1 MVHRQCAKL
10 NNCELQY
17 YGSLSSDWYCRECI
31 TSTFPFGG
39 LNEEELDLFL
49 NRDAPGKLQDIYIKC
64 QDLNFEPFKFIDF
77 NSNDPDADIDPDNNF
92 YNHVTVD
99 SLYYT
104 EQQLE
109 ANNKEVGQGFSII
122 HFNARSMSANFEE
135 IRSYLQEFSW
145 KFDIIALSETWQK
158 NDVNTDFKIIGYDDY
173 GRARKERTG
182 GGVLLYVHAEFNH
195 RIVEELSYCKE
206 NVLECIT
213 VEVSITSKVKVFI
226 MCVYRA
232 PGTDIAQFN
241 MEFEDILD
249 KMKNRKIFICG
260 DLNIDLLKC
269 DSHNGTKHFVDLLY
283 SNGYFPLI
291 SRPTRVTENS
301 GTLIDNIFTSEISV
315 GIKSGILINDITDH
329 LPIFAS
335 IPYYSKKEEEVKE
348 VFKRAV
354 TSVGIENLKR
364 DLSTVDWSFIT
375 GEQDP
380 NRAYKKF
387 MEIFNCFFNKH
398 CPIKK
403 VNSRVNEMS
412 KPWLTTSLK
421 NACKKKNS
429 LYKEFLKYQT
439 VSAEF

>member
-1 MVHRQCAKL
+1 MSIMKYPCSVCNTNVGVNSIFCDICSRWVHRQCAKL

-182 GGVLLYVHAEFNH
+182 GGVLLYVHAELKGNMHMISPDRTRFYCQLLAYLATIH
-195 RIVEELSYCKE
+195 RLYGTRCLSY
-206 NVLECIT
+206 
-213 VEVSITSKVKVFI
+213 
-226 MCVYRA
+226 
-232 PGTDIAQFN
+232 
-241 MEFEDILD
+241 
-249 KMKNRKIFICG
+249 
-260 DLNIDLLKC
+260 
-269 DSHNGTKHFVDLLY
+269 
-283 SNGYFPLI
+283 
-291 SRPTRVTENS
+291 
-301 GTLIDNIFTSEISV
+301 
-315 GIKSGILINDITDH
+315 
-329 LPIFAS
+329 
-335 IPYYSKKEEEVKE
+335 
-348 VFKRAV
+348 
-354 TSVGIENLKR
+354 
-364 DLSTVDWSFIT
+364 
-375 GEQDP
+375 
-380 NRAYKKF
+380 
-387 MEIFNCFFNKH
+387 
-398 CPIKK
+398 
-403 VNSRVNEMS
+403 
-412 KPWLTTSLK
+412 
-421 NACKKKNS
+421 
-429 LYKEFLKYQT
+429 
-439 VSAEF
+439 